1 VAGPKPKQKL
11 GPFYATTLEE
21 HEMTRLRGFF
31 TRLRK
36 DEKGATMIEYS
47 ILIGIITAVAIG
59 FIIAMGGFVSG
70 AWSLLCSNIN
80 ASGSSIGCNVGG

>member
-1 VAGPKPKQKL
+1 VAGPEPKQKL
-11 GPFYATTLEE
+11 GPWNVTTLEE

-70 AWSLLCSNIN
+70 AWSTLCSNIN
-80 ASGSSIGCNVGG
+80 SGAPTIGCNP

>member
-1 VAGPKPKQKL
+1 MK
-11 GPFYATTLEE
+11 
-21 HEMTRLRGFF
+21 MTKVRGFF

-59 FIIAMGGFVSG
+59 FIVAMGGFVSG
-70 AWSLLCSNIN
+70 AWSSLCTAV
-80 ASGSSIGCNVGG
+80 ASQSTVSVTCP